1 MSVLAG
7 INRVMLWQKCSEKS
21 KKGSAVKF
29 IFCIAGRYP
38 VHCRCPQRASTGGV
52 TAGFSHVI
60 IGLMDGLDNRLIAEL
75 ANDARQSNIH
85 LSRKMGV
92 SEKTVRR
99 RITRLVE
106 QGIINWSVIP
116 DPAKLGYSVRAF
128 ILLEVEAP
136 HVDDITQA
144 LASCS
149 NVDFVALCTGPFD
162 ILFGAWFA
170 SSASM
175 AKFLKDYL
183 PKITGVRKS
192 QTHVALQVT
201 TGKIANLATLK
212 EGPEE

>member
-1 MSVLAG
+1 MRPLMALTRR
-7 INRVMLWQKCSEKS
+7 IY
-21 KKGSAVKF
+21 AVF
-29 IFCIAGRYP
+29 R
-38 VHCRCPQRASTGGV
+38 
-52 TAGFSHVI
+52 HVI
-60 IGLMDGLDNRLIAEL
+60 MGFVDELDNRLIGEL
-75 ANDARQSNIH
+75 ANDARQSNID
-85 LSRKMGV
+85 LSHKLGV

-99 RITRLVE
+99 RIARLVE
-106 QGIINWSVIP
+106 QGVINWFVIP

-136 HVDDITQA
+136 HVDDITQS

-201 TGKIANLATLK
+201 TGKIANIATLK
-212 EGPEE
+212 DGPEE

>member
-1 MSVLAG
+1 MNPVPLNG
-7 INRVMLWQKCSEKS
+7 TCKS
-21 KKGSAVKF
+21 
-29 IFCIAGRYP
+29 IF
-38 VHCRCPQRASTGGV
+38 
-52 TAGFSHVI
+52 AGFCHAI
-60 IGLMDGLDNRLIAEL
+60 INFMDRLDNKLIGEL
-75 ANDARQSNIH
+75 ANDARQSNID
-85 LSRKMGV
+85 LSRKLGV

-99 RITRLVE
+99 RIARLVE

-136 HVDDITQA
+136 HVDDITQS
-144 LASCS
+144 LANCS

-162 ILFGAWFA
+162 ILFGAWFE

-201 TGKIANLATLK
+201 TGKIANIAALR

>member
-1 MSVLAG
+1 MD
-7 INRVMLWQKCSEKS
+7 S
-21 KKGSAVKF
+21 KL
-29 IFCIAGRYP
+29 
-38 VHCRCPQRASTGGV
+38 
-52 TAGFSHVI
+52 
-60 IGLMDGLDNRLIAEL
+60 IGEL
-75 ANDARQSNIH
+75 ANNARQSNID

-99 RITRLVE
+99 RITRLVQ

-136 HVDDITQA
+136 HVDDITRS

-162 ILFGAWFA
+162 ILFGAWFE
-170 SSASM
+170 SSAGM

-201 TGKIANLATLK
+201 TGKIANIAALN
-212 EGPEE
+212 EELEE

>member
-1 MSVLAG
+1 MGSTRG
-7 INRVMLWQKCSEKS
+7 I
-21 KKGSAVKF
+21 
-29 IFCIAGRYP
+29 Y
-38 VHCRCPQRASTGGV
+38 
-52 TAGFSHVI
+52 AGFRHVI
-60 IGLMDGLDNRLIAEL
+60 IGFMDELDNRLIGEL
-75 ANDARQSNIH
+75 ANDARQSNID
-85 LSRKMGV
+85 LSRKLGV

-106 QGIINWSVIP
+106 QNIISWSVIP

-136 HVDDITQA
+136 HVDDITQS

-201 TGKIANLATLK
+201 TGKIAQIATLK
-212 EGPEE
+212 EEQEG

>member
-1 MSVLAG
+1 LRALTRG
-7 INRVMLWQKCSEKS
+7 IS
-21 KKGSAVKF
+21 
-29 IFCIAGRYP
+29 
-38 VHCRCPQRASTGGV
+38 
-52 TAGFSHVI
+52 AGFCHVI
-60 IGLMDGLDNRLIAEL
+60 IGFMDKLDSKLIGEL
-75 ANDARQSNIH
+75 ANDARQSSID
-85 LSRKMGV
+85 LSRKLGV

-99 RITRLVE
+99 RIARLVE
-106 QGIINWSVIP
+106 QGIIRWSVVP

-162 ILFGAWFA
+162 ILFGAWFE

-201 TGKIANLATLK
+201 AGKIANIATLR
-212 EGPEE
+212 EGPED

>member
-1 MSVLAG
+1 MRG
-7 INRVMLWQKCSEKS
+7 I
-21 KKGSAVKF
+21 A
-29 IFCIAGRYP
+29 
-38 VHCRCPQRASTGGV
+38 
-52 TAGFSHVI
+52 AGFGHVI
-60 IGLMDGLDNRLIAEL
+60 IEPMDRLDNSLIAEL
-75 ANDARQSNIH
+75 ANDARRSNID
-85 LSRKMGV
+85 LSRKLGV

-106 QGIINWSVIP
+106 RGIISWAVIP

-136 HVDDITQA
+136 HVDDITQS

-201 TGKIANLATLK
+201 TGKIANLATLT
-212 EGPEE
+212 EESAV

>member
-1 MSVLAG
+1 
-7 INRVMLWQKCSEKS
+7 
-21 KKGSAVKF
+21 
-29 IFCIAGRYP
+29 
-38 VHCRCPQRASTGGV
+38 
-52 TAGFSHVI
+52 
-60 IGLMDGLDNRLIAEL
+60 MDKLDNKLIAEL
-75 ANDARQSNIH
+75 TSNAHQSNID
-85 LSRKMGV
+85 LSHKLDV

-99 RITRLVE
+99 RIAKLVE
-106 QGIINWSVIP
+106 QGIINWSVVP

-136 HVDDITQA
+136 HVDDITQS
-144 LASCS
+144 LANCS

-183 PKITGVRKS
+183 PKIAGVRKS

-201 TGKIANLATLK
+201 TGKVANIAALK
-212 EGPEE
+212 ETSEE

>member
-1 MSVLAG
+1 M
-7 INRVMLWQKCSEKS
+7 
-21 KKGSAVKF
+21 
-29 IFCIAGRYP
+29 
-38 VHCRCPQRASTGGV
+38 
-52 TAGFSHVI
+52 GF
-60 IGLMDGLDNRLIAEL
+60 MDALDNRLIGEL
-75 ANDARQSNIH
+75 ANDARQSNID
-85 LSRKMGV
+85 LSHKLGV

-99 RITRLVE
+99 RIARLVE
-106 QGIINWSVIP
+106 QGVINWSVIP

-144 LASCS
+144 LASCN

-183 PKITGVRKS
+183 PKIAGVRKS

-201 TGKIANLATLK
+201 TGKIANISTLK
-212 EGPEE
+212 EGPEL

>member
-1 MSVLAG
+1 MAPL
-7 INRVMLWQKCSEKS
+7 
-21 KKGSAVKF
+21 KGAHKGYF
-29 IFCIAGRYP
+29 
-38 VHCRCPQRASTGGV
+38 
-52 TAGFSHVI
+52 AGFGHVI
-60 IGLMDGLDNRLIAEL
+60 IGFMDRLDSKLIGEL
-75 ANDARQSNIH
+75 ANDARQSNID
-85 LSRKMGV
+85 LSRKLGV

-99 RITRLVE
+99 RIARLVE
-106 QGIINWSVIP
+106 QGIIRWSVIP
-116 DPAKLGYSVRAF
+116 DPAKLGYSVRVF

-136 HVDDITQA
+136 HVDDITQS

-162 ILFGAWFA
+162 ILFGAWFE

-201 TGKIANLATLK
+201 AGKIADIATSK